1 MRIKMLD
8 SESTRV
14 GGKAFHFLC
23 GREYDLP
30 DDIAEAW
37 VTKRIAEKVV
47 KPRKITTKQEKGD

>member
-14 GGKAFHFLC
+14 EGRAFHFLA

-30 DDIAEAW
+30 DNIARAW
-37 VTKRIAEKVV
+37 ITKRIAEKVT
-47 KPRKITTKQEKGD
+47 KRPTTKREKGD